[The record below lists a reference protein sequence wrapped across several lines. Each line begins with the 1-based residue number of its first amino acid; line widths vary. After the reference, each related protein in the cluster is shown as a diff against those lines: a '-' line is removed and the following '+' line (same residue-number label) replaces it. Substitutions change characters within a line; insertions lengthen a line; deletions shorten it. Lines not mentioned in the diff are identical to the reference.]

1 MMKLSGISITQGAM
15 AGALAL
21 LLSTTLRADEPAQRI
36 VSVGGAV
43 TEIVYALDE
52 GDRLVARDTTSN
64 YPAEARDLPNVGYI
78 RRLSAEGVLSVN
90 PDLILS
96 EAGAGPLETME
107 LLREAA
113 IPVAE
118 INEGFTREAVSQKIM
133 TVADVLGVPE
143 KGAALAQETDAAI
156 AEALAKVDTA
166 NRPKV
171 LFILSTAGGRVMA
184 AGTNT
189 SAGAIIELAGG
200 ENAASGFEGFK
211 PMTDEAIATSG
222 AEVILMMDRRDD
234 HGASNDQLRA
244 HPAIGQTPAALND
257 AIVRMDGMLLLGFS
271 VRTGQAISELADAL
285 VDVQS

>member
-43 TEIVYALDE
+43 TEIVYALEE

-118 INEGFTREAVSQKIM
+118 VNEGFTREAVSQKIM

-200 ENAASGFEGFK
+200 ENAATGFEGFK

>member
-1 MMKLSGISITQGAM
+1 M

-43 TEIVYALDE
+43 TEIVYALEE

-118 INEGFTREAVSQKIM
+118 VNEGFTREAVSQKIM

-200 ENAASGFEGFK
+200 ENAATGFEGFK